1 MSDFYNIHQQ
11 RAMIIASVVSGT
23 LSLLGSSAVLYMLW
37 KQRKKR
43 MKHVY
48 HRILCAMSILD
59 CMSSLNYIFAFLAV
73 PQGAF
78 LWARGTTL
86 TCAISGFIVEL
97 GTAVA
102 LYNLGLA
109 VYFFF
114 VICKEKKDRFI
125 ARYVEPFIHG
135 VSLLLPLGFAIWAWM
150 DSAFNPLN
158 RMAGM
163 CFIYEYPANC
173 SKTVDVECTRG
184 HNWRLIGLVSG
195 VGTLLPVWVGI
206 ITSLVFVWCHVRRQE
221 KKTVR
226 YELSTTTKTSDN
238 TLKQATMYVGAFF
251 ITYIACAVNQL
262 YQGDDKTALFTL
274 GFLSKLTFPI
284 QGFFNCLVYMRPRYI
299 AMRTRNKHESSVTL
313 VWAILKGSQTSVLTP
328 RLDLSH
334 KVHSS
339 CYLEDATSSIDL
351 TASEPPSP
359 KEHHQKMLESSLKVD
374 QSWA

>member
-1 MSDFYNIHQQ
+1 MSDFYSIHQQ
-11 RAMIIASVVSGT
+11 RAMIIAPIFSGT

-37 KQRKKR
+37 KQRTKR

-73 PQGAF
+73 PKGCF

-86 TCAISGFIVEL
+86 TCAISGFVVEL
-97 GTAVA
+97 GTSVA

-109 VYFFF
+109 VYFFL
-114 VICKEKKDRFI
+114 VIYKEKKDRFI
-125 ARYVEPFIHG
+125 ARYVEPIIHG
-135 VSLLLPLGFAIWAWM
+135 VSLLVPLGLAIWAWM
-150 DSAFNPLN
+150 DNAFNPLH

-206 ITSLVFVWCHVRRQE
+206 IAILAFVWCHVRRQE
-221 KKTVR
+221 KKMVR
-226 YELSTTTKTSDN
+226 YELSSSPAKTSN
-238 TLKQATMYVGAFF
+238 QTLKQATMYVGAFF
-251 ITYIACAVNQL
+251 ITYFACLVNQL
-262 YQGDDKTALFTL
+262 YQGDDNNKTAIFTL

-284 QGFFNCLVYMRPRYI
+284 QGFFNCLVYMRPRYV
-299 AMRTRNKHESSVTL
+299 AMRTRNKRESSVNL
-313 VWAILKGSQTSVLTP
+313 VWAILKGSQTSALTTP
-328 RLDLSH
+328 RLPSSH
-334 KVHSS
+334 HEVQHSS
-339 CYLEDATSSIDL
+339 YQLEDVTSSIDL
-351 TASEPPSP
+351 AAPEPPSL
-359 KEHHQKMLESSLKVD
+359 KEPHQEV
-374 QSWA
+374 